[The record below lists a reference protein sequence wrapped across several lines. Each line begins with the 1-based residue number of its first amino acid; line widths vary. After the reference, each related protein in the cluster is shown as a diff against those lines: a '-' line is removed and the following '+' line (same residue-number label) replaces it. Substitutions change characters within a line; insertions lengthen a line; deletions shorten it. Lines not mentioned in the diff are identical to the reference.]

1 MKRAKRVQT
10 PCVTDESQ
18 ANPFSPT
25 LPGGKERDGF
35 TGVFPSPEGHG
46 SPVAARD
53 RSAMVVGQFHGIL
66 TGQSSPTWPTF
77 GTGYLDATH
86 PEVETV
92 NAKYY
97 ALPLPRI
104 EALRNRRRSRELAG
118 EIYARMCMALADL
131 TPANHIPISIV
142 AHSNGG
148 VLALQVAR
156 ILIGWGV
163 ALRALVLIAPAL
175 RTGPATREILEWM
188 ERGMLDRAVLVRPTR
203 DLVIGGIGANWRTKL
218 FSWPW
223 GSLGH
228 DGWDLDA
235 MQSPAADAG
244 LLTLDLP
251 DMGHSD
257 PVAPV
262 HRQWLYESVILPA
275 LGLAPWGE
283 LQPKGGLEE

>member
-1 MKRAKRVQT
+1 MI
-10 PCVTDESQ
+10 
-18 ANPFSPT
+18 
-25 LPGGKERDGF
+25 
-35 TGVFPSPEGHG
+35 
-46 SPVAARD
+46 
-53 RSAMVVGQFHGIL
+53 VGQFHGIL

-86 PEVETV
+86 PQVKTI

-104 EALRNRRRSRELAG
+104 EALRNRRRAK
-118 EIYARMCMALADL
+118 ALANEVYDAW
-131 TPANHIPISIV
+131 TEAQGFEDPTYQMTPISIV

-156 ILIGWGV
+156 ILIGWGIP
-163 ALRALVLIAPAL
+163 LRSLILIAPAL
-175 RTGPATREILEWM
+175 RTGPASKEIAEWI
-188 ERGMLDRAVLVRPTR
+188 ERGMLESALLVRPTR
-203 DLVIGGIGANWRTKL
+203 DILIGGIGTNWKTKL

-223 GSLGH
+223 GSLGADDWKEDAKV
-228 DGWDLDA
+228 DGS
-235 MQSPAADAG
+235 M
-244 LLTLDLP
+244 LTLDLP

-262 HRQWLYESVILPA
+262 HRQWLYETVILPA

-283 LQPKGGLEE
+283 LQPKGGIEE